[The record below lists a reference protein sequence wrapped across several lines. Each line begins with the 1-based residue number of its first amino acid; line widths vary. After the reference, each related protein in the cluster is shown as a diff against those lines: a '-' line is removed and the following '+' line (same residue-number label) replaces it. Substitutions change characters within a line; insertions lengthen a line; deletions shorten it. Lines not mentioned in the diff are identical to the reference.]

1 MKKLFLIAAIA
12 ATCFAAKAQDLK
24 FAHVD
29 FSELVQLM
37 PEMDKAREVTD
48 AASAE
53 AQETYEAMYQEFQTK
68 YQAYQKNSATWS
80 NTIRETKEK
89 ELTDIQ
95 TRLQE
100 FQQTVQQE
108 LQAQQQQL
116 IAPIYQK
123 AQEVVN
129 QLAKE
134 GGYIYVVDKTSML
147 YIDDKLSTDLTP
159 AARTALGIPEDRT
172 LESLQAEL
180 QAKAQ
185 ANQAQ

>member
-1 MKKLFLIAAIA
+1 MKKILLIAAMAMISLA
-12 ATCFAAKAQDLK
+12 AAAQNITFAY
-24 FAHVD
+24 VD
-29 FSELVQLM
+29 YNELVQLM

-89 ELTDIQ
+89 ELADIQ

>member
-1 MKKLFLIAAIA
+1 MYMKKLFLIAAMA

-89 ELTDIQ
+89 ELADI
-95 TRLQE
+95 
-100 FQQTVQQE
+100 
-108 LQAQQQQL
+108 
-116 IAPIYQK
+116 
-123 AQEVVN
+123 
-129 QLAKE
+129 
-134 GGYIYVVDKTSML
+134 
-147 YIDDKLSTDLTP
+147 
-159 AARTALGIPEDRT
+159 
-172 LESLQAEL
+172 
-180 QAKAQ
+180 
-185 ANQAQ
+185 

>member
-1 MKKLFLIAAIA
+1 MKKLFLIAAMA

-129 QLAKE
+129 QFTTTKDFGE
-134 GGYIYVVDKTSML
+134 YSFIVGDW
-147 YIDDKLSTDLTP
+147 STCWFIF
-159 AARTALGIPEDRT
+159 AAYALFVAVSFAFVFRPKNIKAYDR
-172 LESLQAEL
+172 
-180 QAKAQ
+180 
-185 ANQAQ
+185 